1 MGAPTHLVVVGELVG
16 LHGVLSSQ
24 GGFHHA
30 ALAHLLRV
38 LLAAGRGGHGCG

>member
-1 MGAPTHLVVVGELVG
+1 MGALTHLVVVGELVG
-16 LHGVLSSQ
+16 LHGVLGRQ

-38 LLAAGRGGHGCG
+38 LLAARRGGHGWG